1 LKKNT
6 ELITHHLLWRSM
18 YFFFVLLINIG
29 IARFFAAGQSGQIF
43 YIVNNLSLIL
53 LLVSLSLESG
63 AAYFI
68 ASGKMV
74 SVSLARFCVFW
85 TAGASLIALG
95 ILWLLKLFPHVN
107 EFNRG
112 NFLLSSFL
120 FIAGV
125 LLTTYFTAIFY
136 ALKEFVVPNMIL
148 CSVNGVLFLILI
160 LGRNNYSVKDH
171 FLEIFLAVFF
181 LQGIILGFF
190 FFFKHGGTGGSFF
203 PSKPDLKKVFR
214 YSLIALLANVLYFLV
229 NRADYWFVQ
238 YYCTATDLGNYI
250 QAAKLGQMLLIIPSI
265 LASTL
270 FPIFSSAERTGNISE
285 LTSVM
290 RILLWM
296 NTLICIMIIGFGWY
310 LFPLIFGPSFN
321 SMYILFILLIPGILS
336 FTLNYPLAAWFSADN
351 RMGINIRGTI
361 LALVIITAG
370 DLLIL
375 PKSGVLFAPLISS
388 TGYICFY
395 FYSIFTYRKM
405 YTVPWNEFF
414 LIRKS
419 DLDRLIRMTRNKFLD
434 SSTASP
440 LASNKNI

>member
-18 YFFFVLLINIG
+18 YFFSVLLINIG

-43 YIVNNLSLIL
+43 YIVNNLSFIL

-63 AAYFI
+63 TAYFI
-68 ASGKMV
+68 ASGKLE
-74 SVSLARFCVFW
+74 SVPLARFCAFW

-95 ILWLLKLFPHVN
+95 IWWLFMPFLHVK

-112 NFLLSSFL
+112 NFLLPSFL

-136 ALKEFVVPNMIL
+136 ARKEFGTPNMIL
-148 CSVNGVLFLILI
+148 CVANGLLILLLI
-160 LGRNNYSVKDH
+160 FERNNNSVKNH
-171 FLEIFLAVFF
+171 FLEIYFSIFF
-181 LQGIILGFF
+181 LQGLILGTFF
-190 FFFKHGGTGGSFF
+190 FLNRTGHNKSFLPTGT
-203 PSKPDLKKVFR
+203 DLKKVFR
-214 YSLIALLANVLYFLV
+214 YSLIALLANGLYFLV

-265 LASTL
+265 LGSTL

-296 NTLICIMIIGFGWY
+296 NILICIMIIAFGWY

-321 SMYILFILLIPGILS
+321 SMYTLFVLLIPGILS
-336 FTLNYPLAAWFSADN
+336 FTLNYPLAAWFSAGN

-375 PKSGVLFAPLISS
+375 PKSGVLFAPIISS
-388 TGYICFY
+388 AGYICY
-395 FYSIFTYRKM
+395 YGYSVFTYRKT
-405 YTVPWNEFF
+405 YPVPWNEFF
-414 LIRKS
+414 MIRKS
-419 DLDRLIRMTRNKFLD
+419 DLERFIRMTGKKFLD
-434 SSTASP
+434 SAAVRP